1 MIDPHLITMQ
11 LDTNKFSPEI
21 IVLETTESTN
31 MVAKNY
37 LRTGLSEVVVVV
49 SKTQTSGIGRHER
62 VWFSPAGGLF
72 MSIAIRNNLL
82 SGNYPLVGIL
92 AGCACAAVIRDL
104 FSISVNVKWPNDI
117 MVNELKLGGIL
128 SELIIE
134 DNEVLGVVIGIGI
147 NQNVSIDKF
156 PSEFRVQSTSIL
168 NEVGHHTSIERLI
181 SGILNAFD
189 SRFDIFKN
197 EESFDSIM
205 SEWNELC
212 GTIGRTVQ
220 VFPIDESKP
229 PITGEAIGISK
240 DGSLIVITDSGEQL
254 LIDSGEV
261 RHLRTEET

>member
-1 MIDPHLITMQ
+1 MVDPHLITMQ

-21 IVLETTESTN
+21 IVIETTESTN
-31 MVAKNY
+31 TVAKDY
-37 LRTGLSEVVVVV
+37 LRTGSAEVVVVV
-49 SKTQTSGIGRHER
+49 SKTQTGGVGRHER
-62 VWFSPAGGLF
+62 FWFSPEGGLF

-92 AGCACAAVIRDL
+92 AGCASAAVIRDL
-104 FSISVNVKWPNDI
+104 FDISVNVKWPNDI

-128 SELIIE
+128 SELITE

-147 NQNVSIDKF
+147 NQNVSIDMF

-181 SGILNAFD
+181 SGIVNAFD

-220 VFPIDESKP
+220 VFPVDESKP
-229 PITGEAIGISK
+229 TITGKAIGISN
-240 DGSLIVITDSGEQL
+240 DGSLIVVTASGDQIL
-254 LIDSGEV
+254 VNSGEV